1 MPPDYIGL
9 RLGAG
14 RAGVL
19 HGPGSNERKSAMAE
33 RDPRNRTGRRP
44 LLRGLAT
51 AVLAASMLVTS
62 AGQGHAT
69 GAATPAPGAEFTP
82 LTAAVLTKP
91 TPFVATDG
99 KTHISYELLTTS
111 SLPSST
117 PLRLDRVDVR
127 DARTHQVVGSL
138 SGQALADA
146 ANPVGDPLTGAD
158 GDTPAPPGP
167 TPTVI
172 QGSQQWIIWLDL
184 ILDRGQ
190 RVPKVLEH
198 QLSGAVLPP
207 SGPSAAFEE
216 TVQATRIAR
225 TPPVNLS
232 PPVRPGTWYSSES
245 CCGNTHHR
253 RGLAPINGRF
263 YVPQR
268 FAIDWYRVGEQGQT
282 WEGDPARLTSYL
294 SYRQPVVA
302 SAGGR
307 VVEVQ
312 DGLPDQTPPV
322 TPPTPP
328 IEDTVG
334 NHVTVE
340 VAPGRYLLY
349 AHLTPGSLRVREG
362 DRVEPGQVLGL
373 IGNSGN
379 SATPHLHFQVM
390 TTAESFPTDSPPFT
404 FRHFHVVGHVE
415 PRIWDDNLGLQ
426 QTGVLPIT
434 PSPHDGRHRA
444 RYPLDREVLEF

>member
-1 MPPDYIGL
+1 
-9 RLGAG
+9 
-14 RAGVL
+14 
-19 HGPGSNERKSAMAE
+19 MAE

-44 LLRGLAT
+44 LLRGLAA
-51 AVLAASMLVTS
+51 AVLAAGMLVAS
-62 AGQGHAT
+62 AGQGHGT
-69 GAATPAPGAEFTP
+69 GAATSAPGAEFTP

-127 DARTHQVVGSL
+127 DAHTHRVVGSL

-146 ANPVGDPLTGAD
+146 ANPVGDPLPGAD
-158 GDTPAPPGP
+158 GYTPAPPGP

-184 ILDRGQ
+184 ILERGQ

-198 QLSGAVLPP
+198 RLSGAVLPP

-225 TPPVNLS
+225 TPPLNLS

-379 SATPHLHFQVM
+379 STTPHLHFQVM
-390 TTAESFPTDSPPFT
+390 TTAEFFPTDSPPFT
-404 FRHFHVVGHVE
+404 FRQFRVVGQVE

-426 QTGVLPIT
+426 PTGVLPIT
-434 PSPHDGRHRA
+434 PSPHDGPHRA

>member
-1 MPPDYIGL
+1 MT
-9 RLGAG
+9 
-14 RAGVL
+14 
-19 HGPGSNERKSAMAE
+19 E
-33 RDPRNRTGRRP
+33 
-44 LLRGLAT
+44 
-51 AVLAASMLVTS
+51 
-62 AGQGHAT
+62 
-69 GAATPAPGAEFTP
+69 
-82 LTAAVLTKP
+82 P

-99 KTHISYELLTTS
+99 KTHLSYELLTTNALS
-111 SLPSST
+111 SST
-117 PLRLDRVDVR
+117 QVRLDRVDVR
-127 DARTHQVVGSL
+127 DARTQRVIGSL
-138 SGQALADA
+138 SGQALAEA
-146 ANPVGDPLTGAD
+146 AHPVGDPLPGAD
-158 GDTPAPPGP
+158 GYTPPPPAP

-184 ILDRGQ
+184 ALDRGRQ
-190 RVPKVLEH
+190 APKVLEH
-198 QLSGAVLPP
+198 HLSGAVLTP
-207 SGPSAAFEE
+207 SGPSAFEE
-216 TVQATRIAR
+216 TVQATRTAG
-225 TPPVNLS
+225 TAPLNLR

-268 FAIDWYRVGEQGQT
+268 FAIDWYRVGERGQT
-282 WEGDPARLTSYL
+282 WEGDPTRLTSYL

-312 DGLPDQTPPV
+312 DGLPDNPPPLTPPI
-322 TPPTPP
+322 PP

-334 NHVTVE
+334 NHVTLE

-349 AHLTPGSLRVREG
+349 AHLTAGSLRVREG
-362 DRVEPGQVLGL
+362 DRVESGQVLGL

-379 SATPHLHFQVM
+379 STTPHLHFQVM
-390 TTAESFPTDSPPFT
+390 TTAEFFPTDSPPFT
-404 FRHFHVVGHVE
+404 FRQFRVVGQVE

-426 QTGVLPIT
+426 PTGVLPIT
-434 PSPHDGRHRA
+434 PSPYDGRHRA

>member
-1 MPPDYIGL
+1 MGL

-19 HGPGSNERKSAMAE
+19 HGPGSDERKSAMAE

-44 LLRGLAT
+44 LLRGLAA
-51 AVLAASMLVTS
+51 AVLAAGMLVAS
-62 AGQGHAT
+62 SGQGHGT

-99 KTHISYELLTTS
+99 QTHISYELLTTS

-146 ANPVGDPLTGAD
+146 ANPVGDPLPGAD
-158 GDTPAPPGP
+158 GYTPAPPGP

-225 TPPVNLS
+225 TPPLNLS

-426 QTGVLPIT
+426 PTGVLPIT

>member
-1 MPPDYIGL
+1 
-9 RLGAG
+9 
-14 RAGVL
+14 
-19 HGPGSNERKSAMAE
+19 MAE

-44 LLRGLAT
+44 LLRGLAA
-51 AVLAASMLVTS
+51 AVFAAGMLVAS
-62 AGQGHAT
+62 AGQGHGT
-69 GAATPAPGAEFTP
+69 GAATPAPGAQFTP

-99 KTHISYELLTTS
+99 KTHLAYELLTTS

-117 PLRLDRVDVR
+117 RLRLDRVDVR
-127 DARTHQVVGSL
+127 DARTHRVVGSL
-138 SGQALADA
+138 RGQALAEA
-146 ANPVGDPLTGAD
+146 ANPVGDPLPGAD
-158 GDTPAPPGP
+158 AYTPPPPAP

-172 QGSQQWIIWLDL
+172 EGSQQWIIWLDL
-184 ILDRGQ
+184 VLDRG
-190 RVPKVLEH
+190 RPEPKVLEH
-198 QLSGAVLPP
+198 RLSGAVLAP
-207 SGPSAAFEE
+207 SGSSPFEE
-216 TVQATRIAR
+216 TVQPTR
-225 TPPVNLS
+225 TSGVPPLNLNA
-232 PPVRPGTWYSSES
+232 PVRPGTWYSSES

-302 SAGGR
+302 STGGT

-312 DGLPDQTPPV
+312 DGIPDNTPPV
-322 TPPTPP
+322 TPPVPP
-328 IEDTVG
+328 IEETVG

-349 AHLTPGSLRVREG
+349 AHLKPGSLRVREG
-362 DRVEPGQVLGL
+362 DRVATGQVLGR

-379 SATPHLHFQVM
+379 STTPHLHFQVM
-390 TTAESFPTDSPPFT
+390 TTPEFFPTDSPPFT
-404 FRHFHVVGHVE
+404 FRKFRVVGQVE
-415 PRIWDDNLGLQ
+415 PRLWDDNLGLQ
-426 QTGVLPIT
+426 PTGVLPIT
-434 PSPHDGRHRA
+434 PSPYEGWHRA
-444 RYPLDREVLEF
+444 RYPLDREILEF

>member
-1 MPPDYIGL
+1 
-9 RLGAG
+9 
-14 RAGVL
+14 
-19 HGPGSNERKSAMAE
+19 MAE
-33 RDPRNRTGRRP
+33 RDPRNRTGRSP
-44 LLRGLAT
+44 LLRGLAA
-51 AVLAASMLVTS
+51 AVLAVGMLVAS
-62 AGQGHAT
+62 AGPGNAT
-69 GAATPAPGAEFTP
+69 GPAAPAPGAQFTP
-82 LTAAVLTKP
+82 LTAAVMTEP

-99 KTHISYELLTTS
+99 KTHLSYELLTTS
-111 SLPSST
+111 SLPTST
-117 PLRLDRVDVR
+117 SLRLDRVDVQ
-127 DARTHQVVGSL
+127 DARTHRVVGSL

-146 ANPVGDPLTGAD
+146 ANPVGDPLPGAD
-158 GDTPAPPGP
+158 GYTPAPPGP

-172 QGSQQWIIWLDL
+172 QGSQKWVIWLDL
-184 ILDRGQ
+184 VLDRG
-190 RVPKVLEH
+190 RPVPEVLEH
-198 QLSGAVLPP
+198 HLSGAVLAP
-207 SGPSAAFEE
+207 SGPSAFEE
-216 TVQATRIAR
+216 TVQATRTSR
-225 TPPVNLS
+225 TPPLTLD

-302 SAGGR
+302 AAGGR

-312 DGLPDQTPPV
+312 DGIPDNTPPLTPPV
-322 TPPTPP
+322 PP

-334 NHVTVE
+334 NHVTVQ

-349 AHLTPGSLRVREG
+349 AHMTPGSLRVREG

-379 SATPHLHFQVM
+379 STTPHLHFQVM
-390 TTAESFPTDSPPFT
+390 TTAAFFPTDSPPFT
-404 FRHFHVVGHVE
+404 FRRFSVVGQVE

-426 QTGVLPIT
+426 PTGVLPIT
-434 PSPHDGRHRA
+434 PSPYDGPHRA

>member
-1 MPPDYIGL
+1 
-9 RLGAG
+9 
-14 RAGVL
+14 
-19 HGPGSNERKSAMAE
+19 MAE

-44 LLRGLAT
+44 LLRGLAA

>member
-1 MPPDYIGL
+1 M
-9 RLGAG
+9 
-14 RAGVL
+14 
-19 HGPGSNERKSAMAE
+19 
-33 RDPRNRTGRRP
+33 
-44 LLRGLAT
+44 
-51 AVLAASMLVTS
+51 LAASMLVTS

>member
-1 MPPDYIGL
+1 M
-9 RLGAG
+9 
-14 RAGVL
+14 
-19 HGPGSNERKSAMAE
+19 
-33 RDPRNRTGRRP
+33 
-44 LLRGLAT
+44 
-51 AVLAASMLVTS
+51 LAAGMLMVS
-62 AGQGHAT
+62 AGTGFGT
-69 GAATPAPGAEFTP
+69 GATPPAPGAQFTP
-82 LTAAVLTKP
+82 LTAAVMTEP

-99 KTHISYELLTTS
+99 RTHLSYELLTTS

-127 DARTHQVVGSL
+127 DARTHRVVGSL
-138 SGQALADA
+138 SGQALAEA
-146 ANPVGDPLTGAD
+146 ANPVGDPLPGAD
-158 GDTPAPPGP
+158 GYTSAPPAP

-172 QGSQQWIIWLDL
+172 QGSQKWIIWLDL
-184 ILDRGQ
+184 TLDRGQ
-190 RVPKVLEH
+190 RAPKVLEH
-198 QLSGAVLPP
+198 HLSGAVLAP
-207 SGPSAAFEE
+207 SGSSAFEE
-216 TVQATRIAR
+216 TVQATRTSGI
-225 TPPVNLS
+225 PPLNLRA
-232 PPVRPGTWYSSES
+232 PVRPGTWYSSES

-253 RGLAPINGRF
+253 RGLGPINGRF

-268 FAIDWYRVGEQGQT
+268 FAIDWYRVGGQGQT

-312 DGLPDQTPPV
+312 DGIADNPPPV
-322 TPPTPP
+322 TPPVPP

-334 NHVTVE
+334 NHVTLE

-349 AHLTPGSLRVREG
+349 AHLKPGSLKVREG
-362 DRVEPGQVLGL
+362 DRVESGQVLGL

-379 SATPHLHFQVM
+379 STTPHLHFQVM
-390 TTAESFPTDSPPFT
+390 TTAEFFPTDSPPFN
-404 FRHFHVVGHVE
+404 FRQFRVVGQVE

-426 QTGVLPIT
+426 PTGVLPIT
-434 PSPHDGRHRA
+434 SSPNEGLHRA

>member
-1 MPPDYIGL
+1 
-9 RLGAG
+9 
-14 RAGVL
+14 
-19 HGPGSNERKSAMAE
+19 MAE
-33 RDPRNRTGRRP
+33 RDPRNRTGRSP
-44 LLRGLAT
+44 LLRGLAA
-51 AVLAASMLVTS
+51 AVLAAGMLMVS
-62 AGQGHAT
+62 AGTGYGT
-69 GAATPAPGAEFTP
+69 GATPPAPGAQFTP
-82 LTAAVLTKP
+82 LTAAVMTEP

-99 KTHISYELLTTS
+99 RTHLSYELLTTS

-127 DARTHQVVGSL
+127 DARTHRVVGSL
-138 SGQALADA
+138 SGQELAEA
-146 ANPVGDPLTGAD
+146 ANPVGDPLPGAD
-158 GDTPAPPGP
+158 GYTPPPPAP

-172 QGSQQWIIWLDL
+172 QGSQKWIIWLDL
-184 ILDRGQ
+184 TLDRGQ
-190 RVPKVLEH
+190 RAPKVLEH
-198 QLSGAVLPP
+198 HLSGAVLAP
-207 SGPSAAFEE
+207 SGPSAFEE
-216 TVQATRIAR
+216 TVQATRTSGI
-225 TPPVNLS
+225 PPLNLRA
-232 PPVRPGTWYSSES
+232 PVRPGTWYSSES

-253 RGLAPINGRF
+253 RGLGPINGRF

-268 FAIDWYRVGEQGQT
+268 FAIDWYRVGGQGQT
-282 WEGDPARLTSYL
+282 WEGAPARLTSYL

-312 DGLPDQTPPV
+312 DGIADNQPPV
-322 TPPTPP
+322 TPPVPP

-349 AHLTPGSLRVREG
+349 AHLKPGSLKVREG
-362 DRVEPGQVLGL
+362 DRVESGQVLGL

-379 SATPHLHFQVM
+379 STTPHLHFQVM
-390 TTAESFPTDSPPFT
+390 TTAEFFPTDSPPFT
-404 FRHFHVVGHVE
+404 FRQFRVVGQVE

-426 QTGVLPIT
+426 PTGVLPIT
-434 PSPHDGRHRA
+434 SSPNEGPHRA

>member
-1 MPPDYIGL
+1 
-9 RLGAG
+9 
-14 RAGVL
+14 
-19 HGPGSNERKSAMAE
+19 MAE

-44 LLRGLAT
+44 LLRGLAA
-51 AVLAASMLVTS
+51 AVLAAGMLVAS
-62 AGQGHAT
+62 AGQGHGT
-69 GAATPAPGAEFTP
+69 GAAAPAPGAQFTP
-82 LTAAVLTKP
+82 LTAEVITKP

-111 SLPSST
+111 SLPTST

-127 DARTHQVVGSL
+127 DARTHRVVGSL

-146 ANPVGDPLTGAD
+146 ANPVGDPLPGAD
-158 GDTPAPPGP
+158 GYTPAPPGP

-198 QLSGAVLPP
+198 HLSGAVLAP
-207 SGPSAAFEE
+207 SGASAFEE
-216 TVQATRIAR
+216 TVQATRTSGR
-225 TPPVNLS
+225 PPLNLG
-232 PPVRPGTWYSSES
+232 PPVRPGTWYASES

-268 FAIDWYRVGEQGQT
+268 FAIDWYRVGEEGQT
-282 WEGDPARLTSYL
+282 WEGDPALLTSYL

-322 TPPTPP
+322 TPPVPP

-379 SATPHLHFQVM
+379 STTPHLHFQVM
-390 TTAESFPTDSPPFT
+390 TTPEFFPTDSPPFT
-404 FRHFHVVGHVE
+404 FRHFRVVGHVE

-426 QTGVLPIT
+426 PTGVLPIT

>member
-1 MPPDYIGL
+1 MT
-9 RLGAG
+9 
-14 RAGVL
+14 
-19 HGPGSNERKSAMAE
+19 E
-33 RDPRNRTGRRP
+33 
-44 LLRGLAT
+44 
-51 AVLAASMLVTS
+51 
-62 AGQGHAT
+62 
-69 GAATPAPGAEFTP
+69 
-82 LTAAVLTKP
+82 P

-99 KTHISYELLTTS
+99 RTHLSYELLTTS

-127 DARTHQVVGSL
+127 DARTHRVVGSL
-138 SGQALADA
+138 SGQELAEA
-146 ANPVGDPLTGAD
+146 ANPVGDPLLGAD
-158 GDTPAPPGP
+158 GYTSPPPAP

-172 QGSQQWIIWLDL
+172 QGSQKWIIWLDL
-184 ILDRGQ
+184 TLDRGQ
-190 RVPKVLEH
+190 RAPKVLEH
-198 QLSGAVLPP
+198 HLSGAVLAP
-207 SGPSAAFEE
+207 SGSSAFEE
-216 TVQATRIAR
+216 TVQATRTSGI
-225 TPPVNLS
+225 TPLNLRA
-232 PPVRPGTWYSSES
+232 PVRPGTWYSSES

-253 RGLAPINGRF
+253 RGLGPINGRF
-263 YVPQR
+263 HVPQR
-268 FAIDWYRVGEQGQT
+268 FAIDWYRVGGQGQT

-312 DGLPDQTPPV
+312 DGIADNQPPV
-322 TPPTPP
+322 TPPVPP

-349 AHLTPGSLRVREG
+349 AHLKPGSLKVREG
-362 DRVEPGQVLGL
+362 DRVESGQVLGL

-379 SATPHLHFQVM
+379 STTPHLHFQVM
-390 TTAESFPTDSPPFT
+390 TTAEFFPTDSPPFT
-404 FRHFHVVGHVE
+404 FRQFRVVGQVE

-426 QTGVLPIT
+426 PTGVLPIT
-434 PSPHDGRHRA
+434 SSPNEGLHRA

>member
-1 MPPDYIGL
+1 
-9 RLGAG
+9 
-14 RAGVL
+14 
-19 HGPGSNERKSAMAE
+19 MAE
-33 RDPRNRTGRRP
+33 RDPRNRTGRSP
-44 LLRGLAT
+44 LLRGLAA
-51 AVLAASMLVTS
+51 AVLAAGMLVVS
-62 AGQGHAT
+62 AGTGYGT
-69 GAATPAPGAEFTP
+69 GAAPPAPGAQFTP
-82 LTAAVLTKP
+82 LTAAVMTEP

-99 KTHISYELLTTS
+99 KTHLSYELLTTS

-127 DARTHQVVGSL
+127 DARTHRVVGSL
-138 SGQALADA
+138 SGQALAEA
-146 ANPVGDPLTGAD
+146 ANPVGDPLPGAD
-158 GDTPAPPGP
+158 GYDPPPPPP

-172 QGSQQWIIWLDL
+172 QGSQQWVIWLDL
-184 ILDRGQ
+184 TLDRG
-190 RVPKVLEH
+190 RPVPKVLEH
-198 QLSGAVLPP
+198 HLSGAVLAS
-207 SGPSAAFEE
+207 SGPSAFEE
-216 TVQATRIAR
+216 TVQATRTSR
-225 TPPVNLS
+225 TPPLNLN

-263 YVPQR
+263 DVPQR

-282 WEGDPARLTSYL
+282 WEGDPTQLTSYL

-302 SAGGR
+302 AADGR

-312 DGLPDQTPPV
+312 DGIADNPPPV
-322 TPPTPP
+322 TPPVPP

-334 NHVTVE
+334 NHVTLE

-349 AHLTPGSLRVREG
+349 AHLKPGSLNVREG
-362 DRVEPGQVLGL
+362 ERVRSGQVLGL

-379 SATPHLHFQVM
+379 STTPHLHFQVM
-390 TTAESFPTDSPPFT
+390 TTAEFFPTDSPPFT
-404 FRHFHVVGHVE
+404 FRQFRVVGQVE

-426 QTGVLPIT
+426 PTGVLPIT
-434 PSPHDGRHRA
+434 PSPYEGPHRA

>member
-1 MPPDYIGL
+1 
-9 RLGAG
+9 
-14 RAGVL
+14 
-19 HGPGSNERKSAMAE
+19 MAE

-44 LLRGLAT
+44 LLRGLAA
-51 AVLAASMLVTS
+51 AVLAAGMLVAS
-62 AGQGHAT
+62 AGQGHGT
-69 GAATPAPGAEFTP
+69 GAATPAPGAQFTP
-82 LTAAVLTKP
+82 LTAEVITKP

-127 DARTHQVVGSL
+127 DARTHRVVGSL

-146 ANPVGDPLTGAD
+146 ANPVGDPLPGAD

-198 QLSGAVLPP
+198 HLAGAVLAP
-207 SGPSAAFEE
+207 SGPSAFEE
-216 TVQATRIAR
+216 TVQATRTSGR
-225 TPPVNLS
+225 PPLNLG
-232 PPVRPGTWYSSES
+232 PPVRPGTWYASES

-268 FAIDWYRVGEQGQT
+268 FAIDWYRVGERGQT
-282 WEGDPARLTSYL
+282 WEGDPAQLTSYL

-322 TPPTPP
+322 TPPVPP

-379 SATPHLHFQVM
+379 STTPHLHFQVM
-390 TTAESFPTDSPPFT
+390 TTPEFFPTDSPPFT
-404 FRHFHVVGHVE
+404 FRQFRVVGHVE

-426 QTGVLPIT
+426 PTGVLPIT
-434 PSPHDGRHRA
+434 PSPHDGPHRA